1 MSIQWI
7 RSDYSQGGTKV
18 ILWRTGNYRYQ
29 IETITG
35 YGKRTVNFTAEYND
49 ALARLEKEI
58 ENLNFAEI

>member
-29 IETITG
+29 IEVMAG
-35 YGKRTVNFTAEYND
+35 SGGRKVDFTAEYSD
-49 ALARLEKEI
+49 ALTRLEQEI